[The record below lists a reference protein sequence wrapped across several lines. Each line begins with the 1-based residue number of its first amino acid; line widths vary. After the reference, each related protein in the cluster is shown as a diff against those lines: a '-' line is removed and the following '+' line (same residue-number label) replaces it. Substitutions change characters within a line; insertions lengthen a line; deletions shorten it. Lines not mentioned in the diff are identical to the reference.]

1 MNCAA
6 HKRASAK
13 EHRVSKMVAGVMSIS
28 RPWAANSLAL
38 YQPTTGT
45 DVLPG
50 HPVTIFAD

>member
-6 HKRASAK
+6 HKRVSAK
-13 EHRVSKMVAGVMSIS
+13 ERRVSKVVAGVMSIS
-28 RPWAANSLAL
+28 RPWTANSLAL